1 MFHTLPL
8 DRKVRFKYGLQESM
22 LNLLCL
28 IRINLGILQQ
38 FFKLVIKYVFDI
50 YLHSFNQ
57 NQNKLGS
64 MCFCRANGVCNIAIL
79 HLDISLFLQSF
90 FIFE

>member
-28 IRINLGILQQ
+28 IRINLGILQST
-38 FFKLVIKYVFDI
+38 VFQVS
-50 YLHSFNQ
+50 Y
-57 NQNKLGS
+57 KV
-64 MCFCRANGVCNIAIL
+64 CF
-79 HLDISLFLQSF
+79 
-90 FIFE
+90 